1 MEKEEFLKL
10 LPKLIME
17 DNEVKGAIITT
28 LSGIVATKDDIKS
41 LIEHFDKRFEAMDKR
56 FEAMDKRFEAMQ
68 AQMDKRFEAMQAQ
81 MDKRFD
87 IQHKELMNISVAIG
101 ALGRRSGKSLENT
114 ILAILNDEIIKEN
127 IDASQIKKEYLFD
140 EHGTVFWKNYN
151 SDIDILIQN
160 GKIILIEVKYH
171 ASKHKIE
178 RFVRNSKLYT
188 LQFKKDFDELV
199 MICLEIKRSDLRV
212 AREFGVKIIAGS
224 ILQ

>member
-28 LSGIVATKDDIKS
+28 LSGIVATKDDIKQV
-41 LIEHFDKRFEAMDKR
+41 IEHSDKRFEAIDKR
-56 FEAMDKRFEAMQ
+56 FEALQ
-68 AQMDKRFEAMQAQ
+68 AQMDKRFEAQHE
-81 MDKRFD
+81 D
-87 IQHKELMNISVAIG
+87 IMKISVAIG
-101 ALGRRSGKSLENT
+101 SLGRRSGKSLENT

-127 IDASQIKKEYLFD
+127 IDASQIKKEFLFD
-140 EHGTVFWKNYN
+140 EHGTVFWKNYK

-160 GKIILIEVKYH
+160 GKTILIEVKYH
-171 ASKHKIE
+171 ASKRKIE
-178 RFVRNSKLYT
+178 SFVRNSKLYT

-199 MICLEIKRSDLRV
+199 MICLEIKRSDLRI
-212 AREFGVKIIAGS
+212 AKEFGVKIIAGS

>member
-1 MEKEEFLKL
+1 
-10 LPKLIME
+10 
-17 DNEVKGAIITT
+17 
-28 LSGIVATKDDIKS
+28 
-41 LIEHFDKRFEAMDKR
+41 MDKR
-56 FEAMDKRFEAMQ
+56 FEAMDKRFEALQ
-68 AQMDKRFEAMQAQ
+68 AQMDKRFEAMDKRFEALQAQ
-81 MDKRFD
+81 MDKRFEA
-87 IQHKELMNISVAIG
+87 QYKEIMKISVAIG
-101 ALGRRSGKSLENT
+101 SLGRRSGKSLENT

-127 IDASQIKKEYLFD
+127 IDVSQIKKENLFD
-140 EHGTVFWKNYN
+140 EHGAVFWKNYK

-199 MICLEIKRSDLRV
+199 MICLEIKRSDLRI
-212 AREFGVKIIAGS
+212 AKEFGVNIIAGT